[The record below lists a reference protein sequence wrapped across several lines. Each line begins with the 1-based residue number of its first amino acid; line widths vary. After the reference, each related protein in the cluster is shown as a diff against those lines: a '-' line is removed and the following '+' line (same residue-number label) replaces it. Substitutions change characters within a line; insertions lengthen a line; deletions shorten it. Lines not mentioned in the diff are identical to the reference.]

1 MKKYIITIIILFTII
16 FLSIGGY
23 FVYANIKNNES
34 NSMEIM
40 QEKCTSEIEY
50 LSSNIISIMNE
61 INGISYSSYK
71 IINKE
76 IPASDSGSD
85 SGANSE
91 SNSSSSQSSSK
102 EGSSKSKEN
111 KINTSSIVSD
121 NILNSEQNKINW
133 KEINNKTQEIY
144 SSWTTIMMDLTTL
157 NVNKDN
163 LLKFN
168 TLLDSLAKSIEDKDK
183 AKCLINSAN
192 LFNLITLYI
201 QDFSDDNEKI
211 NVYSVKSNILF
222 SYAYS
227 ESENW
232 KKVGE
237 YIKRAKEDFSGL
249 QNNQLDNIDKIDIIN
264 KSYILLNELEQDY
277 ENKEKNLFLVN
288 YSNLMQEL
296 NEL

>member
-85 SGANSE
+85 SGSNSE

-237 YIKRAKEDFSGL
+237 YIKRAKEDFSSL